1 MPLATPGANTDASGR
16 TRCAS
21 GDDKLPGTPHGAG
34 MTPAVR
40 STVLACLY
48 FAGFGCLIPFLPLW
62 LEKVHGFSGAEIG
75 VVLAIASFS
84 RALAGP
90 LTAAWADG
98 RSDRRAPLFLFTIVL
113 TIGFAILKL
122 LTGFVAVF
130 ALILVLDIAFW
141 GLLPVV
147 ETTLLRLTR
156 SSKSQLNVG
165 RKFALIAFVIVFSGI
180 GGLIDLAGSWPLWS
194 IVFSAAAQLVAITIY
209 FLSGGPS
216 YGSGRGLAS
225 YAFVVGTS
233 TVGFLIDRQHSYW
246 PIWAFLL
253 TISAVMIVW
262 SAIMP
267 REPMTARAE
276 RREPFGERLAA
287 GLGMLK
293 NPAFTLF
300 IFAAGLIQGSAAF
313 LYTAGSLVWTNQQHF
328 SGNTIAMLWNIG
340 TLAEVGFLIFLGGWS
355 SRFRPETLIV
365 AGGVGAVIRWTAL
378 AALPPLWILIP
389 IQLLHAL
396 SFAATFLGGMRF
408 IQAMYGDDRTPTA
421 QMIYM
426 GLANAPTYAAAVLVS
441 GPLYD
446 RIGAPGY
453 LAMTAVAGLGLVL
466 AVMLRA
472 RASAPLVVAST

>member
-1 MPLATPGANTDASGR
+1 
-16 TRCAS
+16 
-21 GDDKLPGTPHGAG
+21 

-75 VVLAIASFS
+75 VVLAIAGFS

-113 TIGFAILKL
+113 TAGFAVLKL

-156 SSKSQLNVG
+156 TG
-165 RKFALIAFVIVFSGI
+165 RPPYG
-180 GGLIDLAGSWPLWS
+180 
-194 IVFSAAAQLVAITIY
+194 VA
-209 FLSGGPS
+209 
-216 YGSGRGLAS
+216 RGLAS
-225 YAFVVGTS
+225 AAFVAGTT
-233 TVGFLIDRQHSYW
+233 TVGFLDDATGSYW
-246 PIWAFLL
+246 PIWGFLL
-253 TISAVMIVW
+253 GISAVMIGW

-267 REPMTARAE
+267 REPRLARAE
-276 RREPFGERLAA
+276 IREPFGERLAQ

-293 NPAFTLF
+293 NPSFLLF
-300 IFAAGLIQGSAAF
+300 IFAAGLIQASAGF
-313 LYTAGSLVWTNQQHF
+313 LYTAGSLVWVNVQHL
-328 SGNTIAMLWNIG
+328 SGNTVALLWNIG
-340 TLAEVGFLIFLGGWS
+340 TLAEVGFLIFLGSWS

-378 AALPPLWILIP
+378 AALPPLPVLIFV
-389 IQLLHAL
+389 QLLHAL

-408 IQAMYGDDRTPTA
+408 IQTLYGDDRTPTA

-453 LAMTAVAGLGLVL
+453 LAMTGVAGLGLVL
-466 AVMLRA
+466 AIMLRA
-472 RASAPLVVAST
+472 RAAVPVPVAA

>member
-1 MPLATPGANTDASGR
+1 
-16 TRCAS
+16 
-21 GDDKLPGTPHGAG
+21 

-75 VVLAIASFS
+75 VVLAIAGFS

-156 SSKSQLNVG
+156 VG
-165 RKFALIAFVIVFSGI
+165 RPPYG
-180 GGLIDLAGSWPLWS
+180 
-194 IVFSAAAQLVAITIY
+194 VA
-209 FLSGGPS
+209 
-216 YGSGRGLAS
+216 RGLAS
-225 YAFVVGTS
+225 AAFVAGTT
-233 TVGFLIDRQHSYW
+233 TVGFLIDRTGAFW
-246 PIWAFLL
+246 PIWGFLL
-253 TISAVMIVW
+253 AVSGVMIAA
-262 SAIMP
+262 SAWMP
-267 REPMTARAE
+267 REPNLARAE
-276 RREPFGERLAA
+276 TGEPFGERLSH

-300 IFAAGLIQGSAAF
+300 IFAAGLIQASAAF
-313 LYTAGSLVWTNQQHF
+313 LYTAGSLIWSNTQHF
-328 SGNTIAMLWNIG
+328 SGGTIAMLWNIG

-365 AGGVGAVIRWTAL
+365 AGGIAAVIRWTAF
-378 AALPPLWILIP
+378 AALPPLWVLIP
-389 IQLLHAL
+389 LQLLHAL

-453 LAMTAVAGLGLVL
+453 LAMTAVAGLGMVL
-466 AVMLRA
+466 AIMLRA
-472 RASAPLVVAST
+472 RASTSVYDAATV

>member
-1 MPLATPGANTDASGR
+1 
-16 TRCAS
+16 
-21 GDDKLPGTPHGAG
+21 

-75 VVLAIASFS
+75 VVLAIAGFS

-113 TIGFAILKL
+113 TVGFAILKFL
-122 LTGFVAVF
+122 DGFVAVF

-156 SSKSQLNVG
+156 TGVPPYG
-165 RKFALIAFVIVFSGI
+165 
-180 GGLIDLAGSWPLWS
+180 
-194 IVFSAAAQLVAITIY
+194 VA
-209 FLSGGPS
+209 
-216 YGSGRGLAS
+216 RGLAS
-225 YAFVVGTS
+225 AAFVAGTT
-233 TVGFLIDRQHSYW
+233 TVGFLIDRTGAFW

-253 TISAVMIVW
+253 AVSGVMIAA
-262 SAIMP
+262 SAWMP
-267 REPMTARAE
+267 REPNLARVE
-276 RREPFGERLAA
+276 SGEPFGERLSH
-287 GLGMLK
+287 GLGMLR

-300 IFAAGLIQGSAAF
+300 IFAAGLIQASAAF
-313 LYTAGSLVWTNQQHF
+313 LYTAGSLIWSNTQHF
-328 SGNTIAMLWNIG
+328 SGGTIAMLWNIG

-365 AGGVGAVIRWTAL
+365 AGGIAAVIRWTAF
-378 AALPPLWILIP
+378 AALPPLWVLIP
-389 IQLLHAL
+389 LQLLHAL

-426 GLANAPTYAAAVLVS
+426 GIANAPTYAAAVLVS

-453 LAMTAVAGLGLVL
+453 LAMTGVAGLGLVL
-466 AVMLRA
+466 AIMLRA
-472 RASAPLVVAST
+472 RATTPVAVAA

>member
-1 MPLATPGANTDASGR
+1 MLPRRLAAAPLPRRSAPS
-16 TRCAS
+16 
-21 GDDKLPGTPHGAG
+21 HGAP

-62 LEKVHGFSGAEIG
+62 LEKVHGFTGAEIG

-98 RSDRRAPLFLFTIVL
+98 RSDRRAPLFMFTIVL
-113 TIGFAILKL
+113 TAGFLILHF

-156 SSKSQLNVG
+156 TG
-165 RKFALIAFVIVFSGI
+165 R
-180 GGLIDLAGSWPLWS
+180 
-194 IVFSAAAQLVAITIY
+194 
-209 FLSGGPS
+209 PS
-216 YGSGRGLAS
+216 YGLARGLAS
-225 YAFVVGTS
+225 AAFVAGTT
-233 TVGFLIDRQHSYW
+233 TVGFLNDALHSYW
-246 PIWAFLL
+246 PIWGFLL
-253 TISAVMIVW
+253 AVSALMIGA
-262 SAIMP
+262 SAWMP
-267 REPMTARAE
+267 REPRTARAE
-276 RREPFGERLAA
+276 QREPFADRLGA
-287 GLGMLK
+287 GLGMLRD
-293 NPAFTLF
+293 PAFTLF
-300 IFAAGLIQGSAAF
+300 IFAAGLIQASTAF
-313 LYTAGSLVWTNQQHF
+313 LYTAGSLVWTNVQHF
-328 SGNTIAMLWNIG
+328 SGNTVALLWNIG
-340 TLAEVGFLIFLGGWS
+340 TGAEVGFLIFLAKWS
-355 SRFRPETLIV
+355 ARFRPETLIV
-365 AGGVGAVIRWTAL
+365 AGGVGAVVRWTAL
-378 AALPPLWILIP
+378 GCLPPLWLLIP
-389 IQLLHAL
+389 LQLLHAL

-408 IQAMYGDDRTPTA
+408 IQAMFGDDRTPTA

-426 GLANAPTYAAAVLVS
+426 GLANAPTYAAAVIVS

-453 LAMTAVAGLGLVL
+453 FAMTGVAALGLVL

-472 RASAPLVVAST
+472 RTAVPVAVAA

>member
-1 MPLATPGANTDASGR
+1 MVR
-16 TRCAS
+16 R
-21 GDDKLPGTPHGAG
+21 
-34 MTPAVR
+34 MTPAIR

-62 LEKVHGFSGAEIG
+62 LEKVHGFTGAEIG
-75 VVLAIASFS
+75 VVLAIAGFS
-84 RALAGP
+84 RAIAGP

-113 TIGFAILKL
+113 TAGFAILKL

-130 ALILVLDIAFW
+130 ALILILDIAFW

-156 SSKSQLNVG
+156 SG
-165 RKFALIAFVIVFSGI
+165 RPAY
-180 GGLIDLAGSWPLWS
+180 GLA
-194 IVFSAAAQLVAITIY
+194 
-209 FLSGGPS
+209 
-216 YGSGRGLAS
+216 RGLAS
-225 YAFVVGTS
+225 AAFVAGTT
-233 TVGFLIDRQHSYW
+233 TVGYLNDATHSYW

-253 TISAVMIVW
+253 AISAVMIAA
-262 SAIMP
+262 SAWMP
-267 REPMTARAE
+267 REPQTARAE
-276 RREPFGERLAA
+276 VREPFGDRLGH
-287 GLGMLK
+287 GLGMVR

-300 IFAAGLIQGSAAF
+300 IFAAGLIQASAAF
-313 LYTAGSLVWTNQQHF
+313 LYTAGSLVWTNVQHF
-328 SGNTIAMLWNIG
+328 SGSTIAMLWNIG

-365 AGGVGAVIRWTAL
+365 AGGVAAVVRWTAL
-378 AALPPLWILIP
+378 SALPPLWLLIP
-389 IQLLHAL
+389 LQLLHAL

-408 IQAMYGDDRTPTA
+408 IQTLYGDDRTPTA

-446 RIGAPGY
+446 RVGAAGY
-453 LAMTAVAGLGLVL
+453 LAMTGVAGLGLVL

-472 RASAPLVVAST
+472 RAVDAPVAAAA

>member
-1 MPLATPGANTDASGR
+1 
-16 TRCAS
+16 
-21 GDDKLPGTPHGAG
+21 
-34 MTPAVR
+34 MTPAIR

-75 VVLAIASFS
+75 VVLAIAGFS
-84 RALAGP
+84 RAIAGP

-98 RSDRRAPLFLFTIVL
+98 RNDRRAPLFMFTIIL
-113 TIGFAILKL
+113 TLGFALLKL

-130 ALILVLDIAFW
+130 ALILILDIAFW

-156 SSKSQLNVG
+156 DARPPYG
-165 RKFALIAFVIVFSGI
+165 
-180 GGLIDLAGSWPLWS
+180 
-194 IVFSAAAQLVAITIY
+194 VA
-209 FLSGGPS
+209 
-216 YGSGRGLAS
+216 RGLAS
-225 YAFVVGTS
+225 AAFVAGTT
-233 TVGFLIDRQHSYW
+233 TVGFMNDATKSYW

-253 TISAVMIVW
+253 VISAAMIAW
-262 SAIMP
+262 SAVMP
-267 REPMTARAE
+267 REPVLARAE
-276 RREPFGERLAA
+276 IREPFGERLSA
-287 GLGMLK
+287 GLGMLR
-293 NPAFTLF
+293 NPQFTLF
-300 IFAAGLIQGSAAF
+300 IFAAGLIQASAAF
-313 LYTAGSLVWTNQQHF
+313 LYTAGSLVWTNVQHF

-355 SRFRPETLIV
+355 ARFRPETLIV

-378 AALPPLWILIP
+378 AMLPPLWIVIP
-389 IQLLHAL
+389 LQLLHAF

-408 IQAMYGDDRTPTA
+408 IQTLYGDDRTPTA

-446 RIGAPGY
+446 RVGAPGY
-453 LAMTAVAGLGLVL
+453 FAMTGVAGAGLVL

-472 RASAPLVVAST
+472 RTGRTAPVAVAA

>member
-1 MPLATPGANTDASGR
+1 MV
-16 TRCAS
+16 
-21 GDDKLPGTPHGAG
+21 AG
-34 MTPAVR
+34 MTPAIR

-48 FAGFGCLIPFLPLW
+48 FAGFGVLIPFLPLW

-75 VVLAIASFS
+75 VVLAIAGFS

-98 RSDRRAPLFLFTIVL
+98 RSDRRAPLFLFTILL
-113 TIGFAILKL
+113 TVGFAVLKL

-130 ALILVLDIAFW
+130 ALILLLDIAFW

-156 SSKSQLNVG
+156 TARPPYG
-165 RKFALIAFVIVFSGI
+165 
-180 GGLIDLAGSWPLWS
+180 
-194 IVFSAAAQLVAITIY
+194 VA
-209 FLSGGPS
+209 
-216 YGSGRGLAS
+216 RGLAS
-225 YAFVVGTS
+225 AAFVAGT
-233 TVGFLIDRQHSYW
+233 TAVGFLNDATHSYW

-253 TISAVMIVW
+253 AISATMIGWSIVM
-262 SAIMP
+262 AP
-267 REPMTARAE
+267 EPVVARAE
-276 RREPFGERLAA
+276 VREPFAERLSA

-293 NPAFTLF
+293 NPAFLLF
-300 IFAAGLIQGSAAF
+300 IFAAGLIQASAGF
-313 LYTAGSLVWTNQQHF
+313 LYTAGSLVWTNDQHF
-328 SGNTIAMLWNIG
+328 SGSTIALLWNTG

-365 AGGVGAVIRWTAL
+365 AGGIGAVVRWTLLAL
-378 AALPPLWILIP
+378 LPPLWLLIP
-389 IQLLHAL
+389 LQLLHSL

-408 IQAMYGDDRTPTA
+408 IQTLYGDDRTPTA

-446 RIGAPGY
+446 HVGAAGY
-453 LAMTAVAGLGLVL
+453 FAMTAVAAVGLVL

-472 RASAPLVVAST
+472 RAGATTGATIVTA